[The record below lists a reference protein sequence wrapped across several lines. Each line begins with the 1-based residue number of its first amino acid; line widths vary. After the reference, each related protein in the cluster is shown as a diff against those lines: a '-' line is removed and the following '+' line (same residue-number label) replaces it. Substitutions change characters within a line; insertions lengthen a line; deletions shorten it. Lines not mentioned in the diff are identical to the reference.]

1 MNIDER
7 FDIISANV
15 LFYTLYIPLN
25 VFAIILAIPCLL
37 IFIPMTYF
45 RNYDEFSTI
54 LTFPNILIVYY
65 IFYKIIFDSMINLIK

>member
-15 LFYTLYIPLN
+15 LFYSLYIPLN
-25 VFAIILAIPCLL
+25 VLAIILAIPTVI
-37 IFIPMTYF
+37 IFIPITYF
-45 RNYDEFSTI
+45 RNYDEFCAL